1 MFSRTLNHDAY
12 NRKYKLGNH
21 KFIQSIEKE
30 GNQKSKNSKEKNNQN
45 HQEIIQVESSV
56 TQTKNL
62 LKQEAGLGA
71 VNNLFLLNEIKNI
84 IYVMLT
90 FPKQAFISV
99 NQQTGDIITN
109 ILDIPENYW
118 HIIRF
123 NPETFP
129 ENKQKVNLCDIGY
142 WVADKNRVVYL
153 FKGKTVLLLKN
164 DQI

>member
-30 GNQKSKNSKEKNNQN
+30 GKQKSKNSKEKNNQN
-45 HQEIIQVESSV
+45 HQEIVQVESSV

>member
-99 NQQTGDIITN
+99 NRQTGDIITN

-129 ENKQKVNLCDIGY
+129 ENKQKVNLFDIGY